1 MARVLQLLARG
12 DAALARAALDSV
24 QAGRRLIRPG
34 DIALDRTLSEAW
46 IRVALGDTTAAIRQL
61 DLTLT
66 ALPTLPSHLMQD
78 PGMAAAVGPAMA
90 YRAEL
95 AARTGDRGT
104 AALWAGRVLTLWA
117 HADPSL
123 APTIA
128 RMRQLARQA
137 E

>member
-1 MARVLQLLARG
+1 VQRSRPTLRPG
-12 DAALARAALDSV
+12 EFALDVTVAEAWARAAM
-24 QAGRRLIRPG
+24 
-34 DIALDRTLSEAW
+34 
-46 IRVALGDTTAAIRQL
+46 GDTAAATRQL

-66 ALPTLPSHLMQD
+66 ALPTLAPHIVYE
-78 PGMAAAVGPAMA
+78 PGMAAAVGRSMA

-104 AALWAGRVLTLWA
+104 AALWAGRVLTLWM

-128 RMRQLARQA
+128 RMKQLAGQTA
-137 E
+137 L